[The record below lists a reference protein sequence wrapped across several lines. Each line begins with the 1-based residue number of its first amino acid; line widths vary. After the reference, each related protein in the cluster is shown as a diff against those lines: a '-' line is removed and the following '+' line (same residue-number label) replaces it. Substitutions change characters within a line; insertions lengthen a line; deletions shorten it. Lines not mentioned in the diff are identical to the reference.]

1 MLHPVNINLQKSSDI
16 KDHHQEKG
24 RPPFTQDPP
33 AIAYLSSFDG
43 GGAVYTPST
52 LCDVVYLRISQNT
65 VCASVCMTDAH
76 IASQDIMLHKITQ
89 IIIYAVIS
97 YYNAMEWHEFAMSDV
112 FDRVSRPYT
121 IYVHVIYKFCTPF
134 PQSLILSYMYLF
146 LHTYNPFSLA

>member
-52 LCDVVYLRISQNT
+52 LCDVVYLRTSQNT
-65 VCASVCMTDAH
+65 VCASVYMTDAH

-97 YYNAMEWHEFAMSDV
+97 YYNSMIWHEFSMSDV
-112 FDRVSRPYT
+112 FDSVHRLFT
-121 IYVHVIYKFCTPF
+121 FYVHIIYINCTPF
-134 PQSLILSYMYLF
+134 PQSLILSYIYLN
-146 LHTYNPFSLA
+146 LTSQ

>member
-52 LCDVVYLRISQNT
+52 LCDVVYLRTSQNT
-65 VCASVCMTDAH
+65 VCASVCQTYAH
-76 IASQDIMLHKITQ
+76 IATQDIVPYKITHLN
-89 IIIYAVIS
+89 ICAVIS
-97 YYNAMEWHEFAMSDV
+97 YYNAMEWHEFEMSDV
-112 FDRVSRPYT
+112 FDSV
-121 IYVHVIYKFCTPF
+121 YKFFT
-134 PQSLILSYMYLF
+134 LS
-146 LHTYNPFSLA
+146 